1 MIPVLIIL
9 GAWWAVSG
17 VVSYVKERHSPNGN
31 GARLRNPASS
41 TAPQSSGNT
50 RAKRRSTG
58 TGTDAPNAD
67 TSTRRPPHLGDVTFR
82 QWQASMF
89 RRWKLRVR
97 SHLPGQ
103 RLGRRAIDLAGDI
116 TAASIAGAAVFGA
129 GFISGSVWAGAR
141 LSTRSMRNKAQGAP
155 KTSRRNQA
163 PRGGQQQPGNPLGSA
178 DWPTG
183 FGFGPG
189 PHYDDTQNTNKPRS
203 TGDADVIDA
212 ELLDDTETPGP
223 PASPFVSDEY
233 ADVVGQPQLL
243 AYYPEPR
250 SGDPVSEIL
259 TIHQLFDF
267 SKTVITQATETAE
280 QDAIR
285 ANSASERAEQASNRS
300 LTAGN
305 RAEQAGLIAGD
316 ATSQATQLEE
326 TAARFSS
333 LNMDSASLASMT
345 TVIEAANTHA
355 TDKRR
360 RAEAEANVAAIAAA
374 LAQAEEEAAAA
385 AAASAKSAIN
395 LVEAA
400 KGMHDTVQAHQM
412 PHAEAQAATGN
423 AAAHASVLAV
433 S

>member
-1 MIPVLIIL
+1 MIPVLIIAL
-9 GAWWAVSG
+9 GWWAVSG
-17 VVSYVKERHSPNGN
+17 AVASVKAARATEPNTTKPAANATPNG
-31 GARLRNPASS
+31 GRATQRRRINP
-41 TAPQSSGNT
+41 
-50 RAKRRSTG
+50 
-58 TGTDAPNAD
+58 D
-67 TSTRRPPHLGDVTFR
+67 DVTFG
-82 QWQASMF
+82 QWQQAMY
-89 RRWKLRVR
+89 RRWKTNLRR
-97 SHLPGQ
+97 HLPGQ

-116 TAASIAGAAVFGA
+116 TAASIAGAAIFGA
-129 GFISGSVWAGAR
+129 GFVSGATWIGSRRLAR
-141 LSTRSMRNKAQGAP
+141 DVRGKTQGAP
-155 KTSRRNQA
+155 KTSQRRQS
-163 PRGGQQQPGNPLGSA
+163 PHGGQQRPGESVLFDNT

-183 FGFGPG
+183 FGPG
-189 PHYDDTQNTNKPRS
+189 PRHGGTQNTNKPRNTAS
-203 TGDADVIDA
+203 DADVIDA
-212 ELLDDTETPGP
+212 EILDDTETPAP

-233 ADVVGQPQLL
+233 ADLVGQPELL
-243 AYYPEPR
+243 AHYPDTN
-250 SGDPVSEIL
+250 GTHMASEIL
-259 TIHQLFDF
+259 TIHHLFDF
-267 SKTVITQATETAE
+267 SKNVITQAADTAE
-280 QDAIR
+280 QDTIR

-316 ATSQATQLEE
+316 ATSQATRLEE

-333 LNMDSASLASMT
+333 LNMDSTSLASMT
-345 TVIEAANTHA
+345 SVIEAANAHA
-355 TDKRR
+355 ADKRR

-412 PHAEAQAATGN
+412 PHAEAQAVTGN